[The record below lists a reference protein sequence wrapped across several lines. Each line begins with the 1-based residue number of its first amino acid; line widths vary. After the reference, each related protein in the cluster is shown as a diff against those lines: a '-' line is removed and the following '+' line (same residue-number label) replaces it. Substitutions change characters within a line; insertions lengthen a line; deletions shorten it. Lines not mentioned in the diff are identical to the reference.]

1 MLRSCSYGLLAV
13 ACLFALAPAAYAQS
27 ADNAAQNTIIVTG
40 RTPEATRSYVEQLTI
55 APGTAEQLARWD
67 RTICTSV
74 AGLPARQGQFLAD
87 RIAQRAFA
95 VGLQP
100 GEPGCTAN
108 VAIFVTADANAM
120 AQSMS
125 ERDPVLFASR
135 PETNINTLGPVAF
148 NDFLNTDRPVRWW
161 HVSERRSAE
170 GFSLS
175 GDASMGGMSNAP
187 AVRSSGSRLSNNT
200 RQDFSRV
207 IIIVDSRRVGG
218 AQLSAIADY
227 IAMVAL
233 ADINPSADASS
244 FPTILGLFSQQPAGG
259 AAPTAMTDWDIAYLD
274 GLYHSTRN
282 ASSVQQQQREITDRM
297 LARS

>member
-1 MLRSCSYGLLAV
+1 
-13 ACLFALAPAAYAQS
+13 
-27 ADNAAQNTIIVTG
+27 
-40 RTPEATRSYVEQLTI
+40 
-55 APGTAEQLARWD
+55 
-67 RTICTSV
+67 
-74 AGLPARQGQFLAD
+74 LPARQGQFLAD

-108 VAIFVTADANAM
+108 VAVFVTADANAM
-120 AQSMS
+120 ARNMS
-125 ERDPVLFASR
+125 ERDPTLFASR
-135 PETNINTLGPVAF
+135 PETNINTLGPTAF
-148 NDFLNTDRPVRWW
+148 TDFLDTPRPVRWW

-187 AVRSSGSRLSNNT
+187 SVRSSGSRLSNNT

-207 IIIVDSRRVGG
+207 IIIVDSSRVGH
-218 AQLSAIADY
+218 AQLAALADY
-227 IAMVAL
+227 IAMVTL
-233 ADINPSADASS
+233 ADINPSAETSN
-244 FPTILGLFSQQPAGG
+244 FPTIMSLFNTRADGA

-282 ASSVQQQQREITDRM
+282 ASSVQQQQREITERM
-297 LARS
+297 LSRS